1 MLSSISRDAHN
12 YSPFQRFA
20 LASCLPTRET
30 MPDDEEIEERDGLK
44 RGVSA
49 ILEKLDEVDRRQ
61 QRGNKEI
68 LEKLSDVDAR
78 EERNYRALSTRM
90 TGVEART
97 ERLEKH
103 IESESE
109 RRIRISSQPPADAST
124 PAVTLPA
131 IEMRPRGRWILHRP
145 ESRTPL
151 LVLVLLSMAA
161 FAAVVWSRLR

>member
-20 LASCLPTRET
+20 LASCVPTRET

-103 IESESE
+103 I
-109 RRIRISSQPPADAST
+109 DAST

-131 IEMRPRGRWILHRP
+131 IEMRPRGRW
-145 ESRTPL
+145 PL

>member
-1 MLSSISRDAHN
+1 
-12 YSPFQRFA
+12 
-20 LASCLPTRET
+20 

-103 IESESE
+103 I
-109 RRIRISSQPPADAST
+109 DAST